1 MIGCAAVLEN
11 KQLLIQKVAELPMRQ
26 DDIQSK
32 VLEILREATRT
43 AISIDEPLLTS
54 GLIDSIAAVDIA
66 LAVEGALGVAIPA
79 TEIGLRLQTARTLID
94 YVSSHR

>member
-1 MIGCAAVLEN
+1 
-11 KQLLIQKVAELPMRQ
+11 MRQ

-94 YVSSHR
+94 YVSSHH

>member
-1 MIGCAAVLEN
+1 
-11 KQLLIQKVAELPMRQ
+11 MRQ
-26 DDIQSK
+26 DDVQSK
-32 VLEILREATRT
+32 ILEILQEATRT

-66 LAVEGALGVAIPA
+66 LAVESALGVAIPA

-94 YVSSHR
+94 YVSSHH